1 MIATIV
7 GLVKFIS
14 FAECQTEKPSRE
26 NGWCTQ
32 CQPTPYIV
40 TAARYFLTPTLQS
53 LFSRI
58 RSKMKLFKDYLLA
71 NITPSS
77 STVLPTPANKS
88 KWVSFRD
95 SLESSTKNQMQA
107 QAIVKVCEHFIAFI
121 QIDLSDAASLLEEI
135 KKHLLKLKIPLE
147 DMRGQGYDN
156 GANMSGKHN
165 GVQKRI
171 LDFNSGAFNV
181 PCAAHTLILALNDA
195 ADCCVPAVSFFGIIQ
210 ELFVFFSG
218 STKRWQVLI
227 RFVSSL
233 TVKPLSTTRWSS
245 RIDAI

>member
-1 MIATIV
+1 
-7 GLVKFIS
+7 
-14 FAECQTEKPSRE
+14 
-26 NGWCTQ
+26 
-32 CQPTPYIV
+32 
-40 TAARYFLTPTLQS
+40 
-53 LFSRI
+53 
-58 RSKMKLFKDYLLA
+58 MKLFKDYLLA
-71 NITPSS
+71 NITPSL

-88 KWVSFRD
+88 KWVSFCD

-135 KKHLLKLKIPLE
+135 KKRLLKLKIPLD